1 MLTEMKSLHP
11 IPRGLLVIITHNM
24 QTILLGAS
32 LPHGN
37 MQFTTSFCSMLK
49 RSCHTAWDYSDVDSG
64 VSAVIFLL
72 CISFH
77 LLYPF
82 VLWSTSGSLLLG
94 ESERSS
100 CYRYH
105 FLQLLPLVPFAV
117 QRASPSPNM
126 HAQQHAYK
134 LVSLSFVSSN
144 RAEKHMF
151 KIFII

>member
-1 MLTEMKSLHP
+1 MLTEMKSLP
-11 IPRGLLVIITHNM
+11 AVPRGPLVIITHNM

-37 MQFTTSFCSMLK
+37 MQFITSFCSMLK

-64 VSAVIFLL
+64 VSAVISLL

-82 VLWSTSGSLLLG
+82 VPWSTSGSLLLG

-100 CYRYH
+100 CYRHH
-105 FLQLLPLVPFAV
+105 FLQLLPLGSFCSLA
-117 QRASPSPNM
+117 SPNM
-126 HAQQHAYK
+126 HTQYHAYE
-134 LVSLSFVSSN
+134 LVSLSFMSSS

-151 KIFII
+151 KIVII

>member
-11 IPRGLLVIITHNM
+11 APRGLLVIITHNM

-37 MQFTTSFCSMLK
+37 MQFITSFCSMLK
-49 RSCHTAWDYSDVDSG
+49 RSCHTAWDYSGVDSG
-64 VSAVIFLL
+64 VSAVISLL

-105 FLQLLPLVPFAV
+105 FLQLLPLGSFCCSACCSLP
-117 QRASPSPNM
+117 Q
-126 HAQQHAYK
+126 HTHTQHAYK
-134 LVSLSFVSSN
+134 LVSFMSSS
-144 RAEKHMF
+144 RVEKHMF
-151 KIFII
+151 KMFII